1 MPENKL
7 TAFLDAE
14 NVKYQVIEH
23 PPAYTAQEIAA
34 SAHIPGRQLAKTVMV
49 RLDALLAMVVI
60 SATERVNFERLQ
72 EHTGA
77 KKVSLA
83 SEQEFKDKFPD
94 CELGAMPP
102 FGNLYGV
109 PVYAAESLAGEIEI
123 AFCGGAHGTLIRMAF
138 DDFKRLAKPKML
150 DISWED

>member
-7 TAFLDAE
+7 TAYLEAE

-34 SAHIPGRQLAKTVMV
+34 SAHIPGRQLAKSVMV
-49 RLDALLAMVVI
+49 GLDDRMAMVVVP
-60 SATERVNFERLQ
+60 ATERVNFERLQ
-72 EHTGA
+72 EHTSA

-83 SEQEFKDKFPD
+83 SEQEFKDIFPD

-102 FGNLYGV
+102 FGNLYGM

-123 AFCGGAHGTLIRMAF
+123 AFCGGSHGTLIRMAF
-138 DDFKRLAKPKML
+138 DDFKRLAQPQVL